1 MPKINLKKEF
11 GTLFLIILSTVIFS
25 FSGCSKEQ
33 SDAIDSEPISSS
45 SPDNA
50 TQPANEEKMSEAA
63 TQSANEEKK
72 SDIVEI
78 EGEQAFIDLVDHTPI
93 VVIDFNADWCG
104 PCQKLLPVLE
114 EIATQYKDQGL
125 KVGSVNIDTNSFAS
139 HFKVQ
144 GIPDIRI
151 FVNGQIVQKIIGYD
165 PPKLKAGVQNALKML
180 ESQQALSEQMKIQN
194 GEVVETSQ
202 LDEDLTTFELNQ
214 TDNLDENV
222 DEATI
227 PLENELWPDDNAE

>member
-25 FSGCSKEQ
+25 FSGCSKKQ
-33 SDAIDSEPISSS
+33 SDAVDSEPISSS
-45 SPDNA
+45 SSETA
-50 TQPANEEKMSEAA
+50 TQPATEKIMSEMA
-63 TQSANEEKK
+63 TQPANEEKK

-78 EGEQAFIDLVDHTPI
+78 QGEQAFIDLVDHTPI
-93 VVIDFNADWCG
+93 VIIDFNADWCG

-125 KVGSVNIDTNSFAS
+125 KVGSVNVDTNNFAS

-151 FVNGQIVQKIIGYD
+151 FVNGQIVQKIVGYD
-165 PPKLKAGVQNALKML
+165 PSKLKTGVQNALKML
-180 ESQQALSEQMKIQN
+180 EAQQALSEQMQIQN

-202 LDEDLTTFELNQ
+202 STEDLTVTEMNQ